1 MATRLFAAP
10 SPHIHGG
17 EKTRRIMLDVI
28 LALVPALAVSTYVMG
43 WRVLL
48 LTGVAVAGCVV
59 FEYLI
64 SRFLLKRGSTIGD
77 LSAIVTGVLLA
88 FNLPV
93 GIPWWIVLVGAL
105 VAIGIGKMTF
115 GGLGCNPFNPALTGR
130 IFLLIAYPVE
140 MTDWTTGVNADV
152 VNPTM
157 FDSAS
162 GATAVDS
169 MSGATSLSVAKS
181 NPELVGNVNFGDMF
195 VGNMNGSLGEICALA
210 LILGGIYLLW
220 RKVITWHI
228 PVAVL
233 GTMAVFAACVGMGE
247 GGALVYELPL
257 FHILAGGALL
267 GAIFMATDYST
278 SPMTHK
284 GMLIYGVGIGLLTM
298 IIRLWGAYPEG
309 MSFAIFIMN
318 AATPLINKYFRPK
331 RFGVK
336 K

>member
-17 EKTRRIMLDVI
+17 ENTRQIMFDVI
-28 LALVPALAVSTYVMG
+28 LALMPALAVSACAMG
-43 WRVLL
+43 ERVLL
-48 LTGVAVAGCVV
+48 ITGVAVVGCVV

-64 SRFLLKRGSTIGD
+64 SRFMLKRGSTIGD
-77 LSAIVTGVLLA
+77 LSAVVTGLLLA

-105 VAIGIGKMTF
+105 IAIGVGKMTF

-130 IFLLIAYPVE
+130 IFLLIAYPVQ
-140 MTDWTTGVNADV
+140 MTDWTTNVRTIDTLSGS
-152 VNPTM
+152 TM
-157 FDSAS
+157 LAEVKGSTYDA
-162 GATAVDS
+162 A
-169 MSGATSLSVAKS
+169 
-181 NPELVGNVNFGDMF
+181 GNIVL
-195 VGNMNGSLGEICALA
+195 GNMNLDSINFLGMFGGQMNGSMGEIASLA
-210 LILGGIYLLW
+210 LILGGLYLLW
-220 RKVITWHI
+220 RRVISWHI

-233 GTMAVFAACVGMGE
+233 GTMAIFALCVALGIG
-247 GGALVYELPL
+247 GGALCYQLPL

-284 GMLIYGVGIGLLTM
+284 GMLIYGVGIGVLTM
-298 IIRLWGAYPEG
+298 VIRLWGAYPEG

-318 AATPLINKYFRPK
+318 AATPLINKYCRPK
-331 RFGVK
+331 RFGTK
-336 K
+336 

>member
-1 MATRLFAAP
+1 MAFRLFAAP

-17 EKTRRIMLDVI
+17 ESTRRIMGDVV
-28 LALVPALAVSTYVMG
+28 LALLPALAVSTYVLG
-43 WRVLL
+43 WRVLF
-48 LTGVAVAGCVV
+48 TTAVAVIACVL

-64 SRFLLKRGSTIGD
+64 QRFLFKRGTTIGD
-77 LSAIVTGVLLA
+77 LSAVVTGMLLA

-93 GIPWWIVLVGAL
+93 GIPWWIVLIGAL

-130 IFLLIAYPVE
+130 IFLLIAYPVQ
-140 MTDWTTGVNADV
+140 MTDWTTHVPDALSGSTILADV
-152 VNPTM
+152 KAGVC
-157 FDSAS
+157 
-162 GATAVDS
+162 G
-169 MSGATSLSVAKS
+169 VADIDFIAM
-181 NPELVGNVNFGDMF
+181 LGGH
-195 VGNMNGSLGEICALA
+195 MNGSLGEIGSFA
-210 LILGGIYLLW
+210 LILGGLYLLV
-220 RKVITWHI
+220 RRVISWHI

-233 GTMAVFAACVGMGE
+233 GTMALFALCVALGD
-247 GGALVYELPL
+247 GGAMLYQLPL

-284 GMLIYGVGIGLLTM
+284 GMIIYGVGIGLLTM

-318 AATPLINKYFRPK
+318 AATPLINKYCRPK

-336 K
+336 

>member
-17 EKTRRIMLDVI
+17 ENTRRIMLDVI

-43 WRVLL
+43 WRALFI
-48 LTGVAVAGCVV
+48 TGVAVAGCVV
-59 FEYLI
+59 FEYII

-77 LSAIVTGVLLA
+77 LSAIVTGMLLA

-93 GIPWWIVLVGAL
+93 GIPWWIVLIGAV
-105 VAIGIGKMTF
+105 VAIGVGKMTF

-130 IFLLIAYPVE
+130 IFLLIAYPVQ
-140 MTDWTTGVNADV
+140 MTDWTTNVPDAISGSTALAEVKYSTYDV
-152 VNPTM
+152 AGNIVLDRMSLESVDFLGM
-157 FDSAS
+157 F
-162 GATAVDS
+162 GGT
-169 MSGATSLSVAKS
+169 
-181 NPELVGNVNFGDMF
+181 
-195 VGNMNGSLGEICALA
+195 MNGSLGEIASLA
-210 LILGGIYLLW
+210 LILGGLYLLW

-233 GTMAVFAACVGMGE
+233 GTMAVFALCVALGIG
-247 GGALVYELPL
+247 GGALCYELPL

-284 GMLIYGVGIGLLTM
+284 GMLLYGVGIGLLTM

-318 AATPLINKYFRPK
+318 AATPLINKYLRPK
-331 RFGVK
+331 RFGTK

>member
-28 LALVPALAVSTYVMG
+28 LALVPALAVSTYVLG
-43 WRVLL
+43 WRVLFI
-48 LTGVAVAGCVV
+48 TGVAVAGCVV

-64 SRFLLKRGSTIGD
+64 SRLLLKRGSTIGD

-93 GIPWWIVLVGAL
+93 GIPWWIVLIGSL

-130 IFLLIAYPVE
+130 IFLLIAYPVQ
-140 MTDWTTGVNADV
+140 MTDWTTDV
-152 VNPTM
+152 PDALSGSTM
-157 FDSAS
+157 LAEVKNTTYSNGS
-162 GATAVDS
+162 VVLGE
-169 MSGATSLSVAKS
+169 MSLDGI
-181 NPELVGNVNFGDMF
+181 NFMGMF
-195 VGNMNGSLGEICALA
+195 GGNMNGSMGEIASLA
-210 LILGGIYLLW
+210 LILGGLYLLW

-233 GTMAVFAACVGMGE
+233 GTMALFALCVALGIG
-247 GGALVYELPL
+247 GGAMCYELPL

>member
-93 GIPWWIVLVGAL
+93 GIPWWIVLIGAV
-105 VAIGIGKMTF
+105 VAIGVGKMTF

-130 IFLLIAYPVE
+130 IFLLIAYPVQ
-140 MTDWTTGVNADV
+140 MTDWTTNVPDAISGSTMLAGVKASTYDAAGNIVLGNMNLDSI
-152 VNPTM
+152 NFMGM
-157 FDSAS
+157 F
-162 GATAVDS
+162 G
-169 MSGATSLSVAKS
+169 GY
-181 NPELVGNVNFGDMF
+181 
-195 VGNMNGSLGEICALA
+195 MNGSLGEIASLA
-210 LILGGIYLLW
+210 LILGGLYLLW
-220 RKVITWHI
+220 RKVISWHI

-233 GTMAVFAACVGMGE
+233 GTMAVFALCVALGI
-247 GGALVYELPL
+247 GGGSLCYELPL

>member
-1 MATRLFAAP
+1 M
-10 SPHIHGG
+10 G
-17 EKTRRIMLDVI
+17 DVV
-28 LALVPALAVSTYVMG
+28 LALVPALLVSTYVLG
-43 WRVLL
+43 WRVLM
-48 LTGVAVAGCVV
+48 LTAVSVISCLV

-64 SRFLLKRGSTIGD
+64 QRFLLKGRTTIGD
-77 LSAIVTGVLLA
+77 LSAVVTGVLLA

-93 GIPWWIVLVGAL
+93 GIPWWIVVIGAL

-130 IFLLIAYPVE
+130 IFLLIAYPVQ
-140 MTDWTTGVNADV
+140 MTDWTTNTPDALSGSTLLANVKAGAMPLSDIDFMS
-152 VNPTM
+152 M
-157 FDSAS
+157 F
-162 GATAVDS
+162 G
-169 MSGATSLSVAKS
+169 GH
-181 NPELVGNVNFGDMF
+181 
-195 VGNMNGSLGEICALA
+195 MNGSMGEIGALA
-210 LILGGIYLLW
+210 LILGGLYLLW

-233 GTMAVFAACVGMGE
+233 GTMALFGLCVAISD
-247 GGALVYELPL
+247 GGAAMWQTPL

-284 GMLIYGVGIGLLTM
+284 GMLIYGVGIGAITM

-318 AATPLINKYFRPK
+318 AATPLINKYCRPK
-331 RFGVK
+331 RFGTK
-336 K
+336 R

>member
-1 MATRLFAAP
+1 MATRIFAAP

-17 EKTRRIMLDVI
+17 ESSRRIMGDVV
-28 LALVPALAVSTYVMG
+28 LALLPALAVSTYILG
-43 WRVLL
+43 LRVLFI
-48 LTGVAVAGCVV
+48 TAVAVVSCVA

-64 SRFLLKRGSTIGD
+64 NRLFLKRKSTIGD
-77 LSAIVTGVLLA
+77 LSAVVTGVLLA

-93 GIPWWIVLVGAL
+93 GIPWWIVIIGAL

-130 IFLLIAYPVE
+130 IFLLIAYPVQ
-140 MTDWTTGVNADV
+140 MTDWTTGVPDALSGSTLLADV
-152 VNPTM
+152 KYN
-157 FDSAS
+157 
-162 GATAVDS
+162 
-169 MSGATSLSVAKS
+169 TSLLADVDF
-181 NPELVGNVNFGDMF
+181 LQMLGGH
-195 VGNMNGSLGEICALA
+195 MNGSMGEIGALA

-220 RKVITWHI
+220 RKVISWHI

-233 GTMAVFAACVGMGE
+233 GTMAIFAACVGLGMGGE
-247 GGALVYELPL
+247 LVYQLPL

-267 GAIFMATDYST
+267 GAIYMATDYST

-284 GMLIYGVGIGLLTM
+284 GMIIYGVGIGLLTT

-318 AATPLINKYFRPK
+318 AATPLINKYCRPK
-331 RFGVK
+331 RFGTK
-336 K
+336 

>member
-17 EKTRRIMLDVI
+17 ENTRRIMLDVI

-43 WRVLL
+43 WRALFI
-48 LTGVAVAGCVV
+48 TGVAVAGCVV
-59 FEYLI
+59 FEYII

-77 LSAIVTGVLLA
+77 LSAIVTGMLLA

-93 GIPWWIVLVGAL
+93 GIPWWIVLIGAV
-105 VAIGIGKMTF
+105 VAIGVGKMTF

-130 IFLLIAYPVE
+130 IFLLIAYPVQ
-140 MTDWTTGVNADV
+140 MTDWTTNVPDAISGSTALAEVKYSTYDV
-152 VNPTM
+152 AGNIVLERMNLESVDFLGM
-157 FDSAS
+157 F
-162 GATAVDS
+162 GGT
-169 MSGATSLSVAKS
+169 
-181 NPELVGNVNFGDMF
+181 
-195 VGNMNGSLGEICALA
+195 MNGSLGEIASLA
-210 LILGGIYLLW
+210 LILGGLYLLW

-233 GTMAVFAACVGMGE
+233 GTMAVFALCVALGIG
-247 GGALVYELPL
+247 GGALCYELPL

-284 GMLIYGVGIGLLTM
+284 GMLLYGVGIGLLTM

-318 AATPLINKYFRPK
+318 AAMPLINKYLRPK
-331 RFGVK
+331 RFGTK